1 MRGGSLNIRR
11 ATASTVCRPQ
21 HFKTP
26 RISFT
31 TLYLLL
37 VFLQEILI
45 LACCNFEPIQHHQYG
60 RLFFTGASM
69 KRLQPETPTTAFD
82 VSVHDLGTDAIWSS
96 LAWGMLPKKVLK
108 RKWKGS
114 EHFQRVRSLQNHGQA
129 SHVTWSQRAVW
140 GCGNS
145 NGSV

>member
-1 MRGGSLNIRR
+1 MFSRLYLMIMTQNTETSVGITKLHNGQAADKRGRSLNIRR
-11 ATASTVCRPQ
+11 ATAPTVCRPQ

-37 VFLQEILI
+37 VFLQETSI

-69 KRLQPETPTTAFD
+69 KRLQPKTPTTAFD
-82 VSVHDLGTDAIWSS
+82 VSVHDLSTDAIWSS

-108 RKWKGS
+108 RK
-114 EHFQRVRSLQNHGQA
+114 
-129 SHVTWSQRAVW
+129 
-140 GCGNS
+140 
-145 NGSV
+145 